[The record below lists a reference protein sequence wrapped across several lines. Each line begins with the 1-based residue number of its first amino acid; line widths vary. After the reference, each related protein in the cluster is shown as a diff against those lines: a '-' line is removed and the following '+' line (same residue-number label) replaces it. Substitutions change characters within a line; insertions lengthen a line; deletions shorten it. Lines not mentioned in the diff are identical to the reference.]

1 MRKRICYSIKV
12 MKNQI
17 HNIRSIIYFVV
28 ALMVILSITVSAATK
43 GELHKKMQKLR
54 KDAETLVRKQSEMY
68 YKTWVYGAPSDQ
80 AALYKKY
87 GHIFTKNSL
96 NTATALYASEK
107 NANEKKALLFFKL
120 YLLSEFISKQ
130 QAKLFDEVE
139 NLESGA
145 KVAVNNE
152 TIPYRELRSK
162 LYNEKDAEKRKALYT
177 AADPVLDKLNVKYLE
192 TEKLNQS
199 EAKKLGYPS
208 YVAMCEDLKFLRF
221 EKFKELA
228 RNYLQKTDELYAGL
242 LKERVEKELGV
253 SLENFYRYDILRL
266 FKAENFDK
274 YFPEKNMIPLLT
286 QTLKN
291 MGIYLNKQKNLKID
305 MEKRPKKNPRA
316 VCFPVRVP
324 GDVRLSIK
332 PVGGLED
339 YISVFH
345 EMGHGQHFAN
355 TSEKKF
361 EFQQL
366 GTNAVTESYAFLL
379 EYLLSDPYF
388 MKRYFT
394 LSPEETK
401 EYFKFRAF
409 ERVYIVRRYAAKFLY
424 ELLLHS
430 GDNHQPPEKMYSKY
444 LSDALKYG
452 PLPSDEKR
460 YLDDVDANFY
470 VVDYV
475 QAWFLEA
482 MLKQRL
488 REKFGNEWFMKKEAG
503 NYLRTLWAHGQ
514 KLTGKELAQKLGF
527 SDVAPDALVKEIELM
542 LKYTE

>member
-1 MRKRICYSIKV
+1 MAV
-12 MKNQI
+12 MKKKLRGKQNVCGLTLLFMMMLAI
-17 HNIRSIIYFVV
+17 S
-28 ALMVILSITVSAATK
+28 VSGKTK
-43 GELHKKMQKLR
+43 GALYKKMQKLR
-54 KDAETLVRKQSEMY
+54 RDAETLVRKQSEMY
-68 YKTWVYGAPSDQ
+68 YKTWVYGAPSNQ

-96 NTATALYASEK
+96 NTAMALYASEK
-107 NANEKKALLFFKL
+107 NKNERKALLFFKL

-139 NLESGA
+139 NIESEA
-145 KVAVNNE
+145 KVTVDSE

-162 LYNEKDAEKRKALYT
+162 LYNEKDAEKRKALYM

-192 TEKLNQS
+192 TEKMNQS
-199 EAKKLGYPS
+199 EAKKLGYVS
-208 YVAMCEDLKFLRF
+208 YVKMCEDLKFISF
-221 EKFKELA
+221 EKFKEMSQ
-228 RNYLQKTDELYAGL
+228 NYLKQTGELYANL
-242 LKERVEKELGV
+242 LDERVQNELGV
-253 SLENFYRYDILRL
+253 PLTDFYRYDILRL
-266 FKAENFDK
+266 FKAEGFDK
-274 YFPEKNMIPLLT
+274 YFPEKHMIPLLM
-286 QTLKN
+286 QSLQN

-316 VCFPVRVP
+316 VCFPIRVP
-324 GDVRLSIK
+324 NDVRLSIK

-355 TSEKKF
+355 TKEKKF

-388 MKRYFT
+388 MKHYFKLT
-394 LSPEETK
+394 PEETK
-401 EYFKFRAF
+401 KYFKFRAF

-430 GDNHQPPEKMYSKY
+430 GDLPHPPEKMYSLY
-444 LSDALKYG
+444 LSDALKYT
-452 PLPSDEKR
+452 PIPSDEKR

-488 REKFGNEWFMKKEAG
+488 RAKFGNDWFMKKESG
-503 NYLRTLWAHGQ
+503 KYLRGLWAHGQ

-527 SDVAPDALVKEIELM
+527 SDVTPDALVKEIELM
-542 LKYTE
+542 LKYSQE